1 VPYPAVGLERP
12 SRRSRVT
19 AVSDFYVNLAGVSGT
34 LLGTFVIAAFFYLDS
49 TMHRDAV
56 TGALDERYI
65 RAAIRWVFAA
75 YSLPVFVSLTLA
87 SLAPVYGLVV
97 FVALSVLLLLATFAT
112 ARRMLAVA
120 STGASRTLVLN
131 EWFTTAAL
139 PVIVALPWI
148 LGGRLVPPPDAYVP
162 SLLLCVV
169 IAFSSTAAV
178 IMAEFDSK
186 MGEVRATTRRRRP
199 DQATE
204 PDGNPS
210 RGDDTSGSS

>member
-1 VPYPAVGLERP
+1 
-12 SRRSRVT
+12 
-19 AVSDFYVNLAGVSGT
+19 
-34 LLGTFVIAAFFYLDS
+34 
-49 TMHRDAV
+49 
-56 TGALDERYI
+56 
-65 RAAIRWVFAA
+65 
-75 YSLPVFVSLTLA
+75 
-87 SLAPVYGLVV
+87 
-97 FVALSVLLLLATFAT
+97 
-112 ARRMLAVA
+112 
-120 STGASRTLVLN
+120 
-131 EWFTTAAL
+131 
-139 PVIVALPWI
+139 LPWI

-210 RGDDTSGSS
+210 RCDDTSGSS